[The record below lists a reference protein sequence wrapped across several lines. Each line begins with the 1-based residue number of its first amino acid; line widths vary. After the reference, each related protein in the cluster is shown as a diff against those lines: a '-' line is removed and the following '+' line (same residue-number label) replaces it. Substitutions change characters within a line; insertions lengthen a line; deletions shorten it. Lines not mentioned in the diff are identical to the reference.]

1 MKKKKG
7 ASDIGLGCIMAFGI
21 LFIFAS
27 VCMFVGSVA
36 LGTWGWLHG

>member
-7 ASDIGLGCIMAFGI
+7 VSDIVLGCIMAFGGLVVI
-21 LFIFAS
+21 AS
-27 VCMFVGSVA
+27 ICMFVGSVA